1 MDGDVD
7 GRMDWLV
14 DGCLDELME
23 TGREGGRVL
32 QLEVDTRKTCIEGL
46 IEG

>member
-23 TGREGGRVL
+23 TGREGGCCSWKWTHEKHALRV
-32 QLEVDTRKTCIEGL
+32 
-46 IEG
+46 

>member
-23 TGREGGRVL
+23 TGREGAAAGSGH
-32 QLEVDTRKTCIEGL
+32 TKNMH
-46 IEG
+46 